1 MTIACTDCGTL
12 QDIPPL
18 PWGAIAIC
26 PTCDNRLERTN
37 GRSITAALACA
48 SATFVLLFPANLAP
62 LMHVTM
68 LGMTRDSRLGSGVV
82 TLWQHQ
88 WVLVAI
94 LVAILAVVLPFVRFA
109 LLSLVLAL
117 LQLGR
122 RPRWLGRA
130 FRWSLHLEQWA
141 MPDVFLLGGAVG
153 YSRIAAVM
161 PVKIGWGGI
170 CLILAAF
177 LCMLSR
183 ATLDK
188 RAVWRALSPE
198 SAAPPEGQPVIACRF
213 CDLVQPG
220 AAEGSPCPRCGLTLS
235 ARKPDSVLRTT
246 ALVIAGL
253 ALFFPA
259 NLYPMSVDQQFGV
272 LVPHRIVDGIEEL
285 FQAHLWPLGVLI
297 FFTSIAI
304 PLLKL
309 AGLSW
314 LLVSVWH
321 GTRRR
326 LVLKTRLCHIIDEI
340 GRWSCIDVFTIAVFL
355 PLMQFD
361 GVVRTDAASGAPAF
375 LLVVI
380 FTMFAS
386 HTFDPRLMWDAAFAA
401 HPRGLR
407 LRRES

>member
-37 GRSITAALACA
+37 GRSINGALACA
-48 SATFVLLFPANLAP
+48 SATFVLLFPANLLP
-62 LMHVTM
+62 IMHVSM
-68 LGMTRDSRLGSGVV
+68 LGMTRESRLATGVV
-82 TLWQHQ
+82 TLWQHH
-88 WVLVAI
+88 WVLVAL
-94 LVAILAVVLPFVRFA
+94 LVAAFAVILPFVRFG
-109 LLSLVLAL
+109 LLSLVLTL

-130 FRWSLHLEQWA
+130 FRWSLHLDQWA
-141 MPDVFLLGGAVG
+141 MPDVFLLGCAVG

-170 CLILAAF
+170 CVILAAF

-183 ATLDK
+183 ASLDT
-188 RAVWRALSPE
+188 RAVWRVLWPE
-198 SAAPPEGQPVIACRF
+198 CSAPPEDQPALACRF
-213 CDLVQPG
+213 CDLVSCA

-235 ARKPDSVLRTT
+235 ARKPNSMVRTA
-246 ALVIAGL
+246 ALVVAGL

-259 NLYPMSVDQQFGV
+259 NLYPMSVDRQFGV
-272 LVPHRIVDGIEEL
+272 LVPHRIVDGIREL

-297 FFTSIAI
+297 FCTSIAI

-309 AGLSW
+309 AALSW
-314 LLVSVWH
+314 FLISVWQ
-321 GTRRR
+321 GSRYR
-326 LVLKTRLCHIIDEI
+326 LVLKTRLCRLIDEV

-355 PLMQFD
+355 PLMQFR
-361 GVVRTDAASGAPAF
+361 GMVSTDAASGATAF
-375 LLVVI
+375 LLVVVI
-380 FTMFAS
+380 TMMAS
-386 HTFDPRLMWDAAFAA
+386 HTFDPRLLWDAADA
-401 HPRGLR
+401 
-407 LRRES
+407 

>member
-1 MTIACTDCGTL
+1 MTIACTECGTL
-12 QDIPPL
+12 QEIPPL
-18 PWGAIAIC
+18 PWGAIAVC

-62 LMHVTM
+62 LMRVSM
-68 LGMTRDSRLGSGVV
+68 LGMTRESRVGSGIV

-88 WVLVAI
+88 WVIVAVLVAAF
-94 LVAILAVVLPFVRFA
+94 AIILPFVRFG

-117 LQLGR
+117 LQLGH

-130 FRWSLHLEQWA
+130 FRWSLHLDQWA
-141 MPDVFLLGGAVG
+141 MPDVLLIGGAVG

-170 CLILAAF
+170 CLIIAAF

-188 RAVWRALSPE
+188 RAVWRVLSPE
-198 SAAPPEGQPVIACRF
+198 SAAPPEDQPAIACRA
-213 CDLVQPG
+213 CDMVRP
-220 AAEGSPCPRCGLTLS
+220 AAAQGSPCPRCGLHLS
-235 ARKPDSVLRTT
+235 ARKPDSLVRTT
-246 ALVIAGL
+246 ALVIAGF

-259 NLYPMSVDQQFGV
+259 NLYPMSVDRQLGV
-272 LVPHRIVDGIEEL
+272 LVPHRIVDGIMEL

-297 FFTSIAI
+297 FLTSIAI
-304 PLLKL
+304 PLMKL

-314 LLVSVWH
+314 FLISIWH
-321 GTRRR
+321 GRQRR
-326 LVLKTRLCHIIDEI
+326 LVMKTRLCKLIDEI
-340 GRWSCIDVFTIAVFL
+340 GRWSCVDVFTIVIFL

-361 GVVRTDAASGAPAF
+361 GMVSTNAAIGAPAF
-375 LLVVI
+375 LLVVVT
-380 FTMFAS
+380 TMLAS
-386 HTFDPRLMWDAAFAA
+386 HAFDPRLMWDAAFAA
-401 HPRGLR
+401 
-407 LRRES
+407 ESRDS

>member
-18 PWGAIAIC
+18 PWGAIAVC

-37 GRSITAALACA
+37 GRSINGALACA
-48 SATFVLLFPANLAP
+48 SATFVLLFPANLLP
-62 LMHVTM
+62 IMHVSM
-68 LGMTRDSRLGSGVV
+68 LGMTRESRLGSGVV

-88 WVLVAI
+88 WVLVAL
-94 LVAILAVVLPFVRFA
+94 LVAALAIILPFVRFG

-130 FRWSLHLEQWA
+130 FRWSLHLDQWA
-141 MPDVFLLGGAVG
+141 MPDVFLLGCAVG

-170 CLILAAF
+170 CIILAAF

-183 ATLDK
+183 AALDT
-188 RAVWRALSPE
+188 RAVWRVLSPE
-198 SAAPPEGQPVIACRF
+198 CSAPTDDRPALACRF
-213 CDLVQPG
+213 CDLVCP
-220 AAEGSPCPRCGLTLS
+220 ATAEGSRCPRCGLTLS
-235 ARKPDSVLRTT
+235 ARKPDSMARTS
-246 ALVIAGL
+246 ALVIAGF

-259 NLYPMSVDQQFGV
+259 NLYPMSVDRQFGV
-272 LVPHRIVDGIEEL
+272 LVPHRIVDGIMEL

-297 FFTSIAI
+297 FCTSIAI

-314 LLVSVWH
+314 FLISVWH
-321 GTRRR
+321 GSRRR
-326 LVLKTRLCHIIDEI
+326 LVLKTRFCRLIDEI

-355 PLMQFD
+355 PLMQFH
-361 GVVRTDAASGAPAF
+361 GMVSTNAANGATAF
-375 LLVVI
+375 LLVVVI
-380 FTMFAS
+380 TMLAS
-386 HTFDPRLMWDAAFAA
+386 HTFDPRLMWDALDA
-401 HPRGLR
+401 
-407 LRRES
+407 

>member
-1 MTIACTDCGTL
+1 MTIACPDCGTL

-18 PWGAIAIC
+18 HWGAIAIC
-26 PTCDNRLERTN
+26 PTCDNRLERAN
-37 GRSITAALACA
+37 GRSINAALACA

-62 LMHVTM
+62 LMHVSM
-68 LGMTRDSRLGSGVV
+68 LGMTRESRLGSGVV

-88 WVLVAI
+88 WVLVAL
-94 LVAILAVVLPFVRFA
+94 LVAAFAVILPFVRFG

-117 LQLGR
+117 LQLGH
-122 RPRWLGRA
+122 RPRWLGAA
-130 FRWSLHLEQWA
+130 FRWSLHLDPWA

-153 YSRIAAVM
+153 YSRIAAAM
-161 PVKIGWGGI
+161 PVKIGWGGV

-198 SAAPPEGQPVIACRF
+198 SPAPPEEQPVIACRF
-213 CDLVQPG
+213 CDLVRPA
-220 AAEGSPCPRCGLTLS
+220 AAEGSPCPRCGLKLT
-235 ARKPDSVLRTT
+235 ARKPDSMVRTA
-246 ALVIAGL
+246 ALVIAGI

-259 NLYPMSVDQQFGV
+259 NLYPMSVDRQFGV

-309 AGLSW
+309 AGLSGF
-314 LLVSVWH
+314 LISIRH

-326 LVLKTRLCHIIDEI
+326 LVLKTRLCHLIDEI
-340 GRWSCIDVFTIAVFL
+340 GRWSCVDIFTIAVFL

-361 GVVRTDAASGAPAF
+361 GMVSTDAANGAPAF
-375 LLVVI
+375 LLVVVI
-380 FTMFAS
+380 TMLAS
-386 HTFDPRLMWDAAFAA
+386 HAFDPRLMWDAAFAA
-401 HPRGLR
+401 HPSGVS
-407 LRRES
+407 RES

>member
-18 PWGAIAIC
+18 PWGAVAVC

-37 GRSITAALACA
+37 GRSVNAALACA

-62 LMHVTM
+62 LMHVSM

-82 TLWQHQ
+82 ALWQHQ
-88 WVLVAI
+88 WVVVALLVA
-94 LVAILAVVLPFVRFA
+94 AFAVILPFVRFG
-109 LLSLVLAL
+109 LLSLVLGL

-122 RPRWLGRA
+122 RPSWLGRA
-130 FRWSLHLEQWA
+130 FRWSLHLDQWA
-141 MPDVFLLGGAVG
+141 MPDVFLIGSAVG

-170 CLILAAF
+170 CLIFAAF

-183 ATLDK
+183 ATLDR
-188 RAVWRALSPE
+188 RAVWRVLSPE
-198 SAAPPEGQPVIACRF
+198 SAAPPEDQAAIACRF
-213 CDLVQPG
+213 CDLVRP
-220 AAEGSPCPRCGLTLS
+220 AAAAGSRCPRCGLQMS
-235 ARKPDSVLRTT
+235 ARKPDSIVRTA
-246 ALVIAGL
+246 ALVIAGF

-259 NLYPMSVDQQFGV
+259 NLYPMSVDRQFGV
-272 LVPHRIVDGIEEL
+272 LVPHRIVDGILEL

-314 LLVSVWH
+314 FLLSVWR
-321 GTRRR
+321 GSRRR
-326 LVLKTRLCHIIDEI
+326 LVLKTRLCHLIDEI
-340 GRWSCIDVFTIAVFL
+340 GRWSCVDVFTIAAFM

-361 GVVRTDAASGAPAF
+361 GVVNTDAANGAPAF
-375 LLVVI
+375 LLVVVV
-380 FTMFAS
+380 TMLAS
-386 HTFDPRLMWDAAFAA
+386 HAFDPRLIWDAASAER
-401 HPRGLR
+401 PRDVPP
-407 LRRES
+407 ES

>member
-18 PWGAIAIC
+18 PWGAIALC
-26 PTCDNRLERTN
+26 PTCERRLERTN

-62 LMHVTM
+62 LMRVSL
-68 LGMTRDSRLGSGVV
+68 LGMSRQSRLGSGIV

-88 WVLVAI
+88 WVILALLVA
-94 LVAILAVVLPFVRFA
+94 AFAVILPFVRFG
-109 LLSLVLAL
+109 LLSLVLAFL
-117 LQLGR
+117 HLGR
-122 RPRWLGRA
+122 RPGWLGQA
-130 FRWSLHLEQWA
+130 FRWSLDLDQWA
-141 MPDVFLLGGAVG
+141 MPDVFLIGSAVG

-170 CLILAAF
+170 CLIFAAF

-183 ATLDK
+183 ATLD
-188 RAVWRALSPE
+188 RRSVWRVLSPE
-198 SAAPPEGQPVIACRF
+198 TAAPPEDQPVIACRS
-213 CDLVQPG
+213 CDLVQPA
-220 AAEGSPCPRCGLTLS
+220 AAEGSACPRCGLRLR
-235 ARKPDSVLRTT
+235 ARKPDSMLRTT
-246 ALVIAGL
+246 ALVIAGF

-259 NLYPMSVDQQFGV
+259 NLYPMSVDRQLGV
-272 LVPHRIVDGIEEL
+272 TVPHRIVDGIREL

-297 FFTSIAI
+297 FITSIAI

-314 LLVSVWH
+314 FLLSVWR

-326 LVLKTRLCHIIDEI
+326 LVLKTRLCHLIDEI
-340 GRWSCIDVFTIAVFL
+340 GRWSCVDVFTIAVFL

-361 GVVRTDAASGAPAF
+361 GLVSTNAANGAPAF
-375 LLVVI
+375 LLVVVI
-380 FTMFAS
+380 TMFAS
-386 HTFDPRLMWDAAFAA
+386 HAFDPRLMWDAAFAA
-401 HPRGLR
+401 EPPSVPQ
-407 LRRES
+407 ET